1 MHQKTIENGK
11 TMEAKHIM
19 KTLIK
24 EYGGTQKVFASMIG
38 VSQPTVASW
47 MAQECLPSS
56 GIAKIMKALPEV
68 SFDFLSGKSNNMS
81 NGSEGN
87 ISLPGVNYYPNLPAT
102 AGQVPVGDY
111 DGSTE
116 KIYIPGM
123 NAEAYMPVKGNSMN
137 PTLQSGDIVGI
148 HAVQDIARIRP
159 NEIYMVFTTDNE
171 RMLKRIVNIDEGEWL
186 TLHSDNPDYKPFRVL
201 KEQVCAVYR
210 VVCFIRSME

>member
-1 MHQKTIENGK
+1 
-11 TMEAKHIM
+11 MEAKEIL
-19 KTLIK
+19 KAVIK

-38 VSQPTVASW
+38 VSQPTVANW
-47 MAQECLPSS
+47 MTQTEIPSS
-56 GIAKIMKALPEV
+56 GIAKIMKAIPELD
-68 SFDFLSGKSNNMS
+68 FDFLSGKS
-81 NGSEGN
+81 ETPHRHEERGN
-87 ISLPGVNYYPNLPAT
+87 DIPGVNYYPNLPAT

-111 DGSTE
+111 DGTIE

-148 HAVQDIARIRP
+148 RTVQSIDRIRP

-171 RMLKRIVNIDEGEWL
+171 RMLKRITTIDEGAWL
-186 TLHSDNPDYKPFRVL
+186 TLHSDNPDYKPFRIL
-201 KEQVCAVYR
+201 KEQICAVYR